1 MGLKSIDI
9 HISDRADR
17 VILPDAIIIMEE
29 SGFYSGRTKI
39 TSAQVVDNLLRLT
52 FADFRL
58 GAKDEV
64 TMAFIAGFKDKISV
78 SGFKVTIEN
87 RDIRAIFVSGP
98 RLNQPVPVRGK
109 YESNF
114 RIGGSF
120 VITAHSLERSLIVR
134 NNPFNPD
141 LQMAEVAYN
150 LEADAPVTMKVYTL
164 TGEEVF
170 EKTFPAGSEGGREGS
185 NYISWDGRNNE
196 GKVVLNGAYV
206 MIVRDERNGQSYKLK
221 LAVMK

>member
-1 MGLKSIDI
+1 M
-9 HISDRADR
+9 
-17 VILPDAIIIMEE
+17 
-29 SGFYSGRTKI
+29 
-39 TSAQVVDNLLRLT
+39 VDNLLRLT
-52 FADFRL
+52 FSDFRL

-64 TMAFIAGFKDKISV
+64 TLAFIALFKDKISA

-87 RDIRAIFVSGP
+87 RDIRAVFVSGP

-120 VITAHSLERSLIVR
+120 VITAHSLESSLIVR
-134 NNPFNPD
+134 NNPFNPES
-141 LQMAEVAYN
+141 QMAEVAYN
-150 LEADAPVTMKVYTL
+150 LEADATVTMKVFTL
-164 TGEEVF
+164 TGEKVF
-170 EKTFPAGSEGGREGS
+170 EKTFPSGSEGGREGS
-185 NYISWDGRNNE
+185 NYISWDGRNGE

-206 MIVRDERNGQSYKLK
+206 MIVRDERSGQSYKLK